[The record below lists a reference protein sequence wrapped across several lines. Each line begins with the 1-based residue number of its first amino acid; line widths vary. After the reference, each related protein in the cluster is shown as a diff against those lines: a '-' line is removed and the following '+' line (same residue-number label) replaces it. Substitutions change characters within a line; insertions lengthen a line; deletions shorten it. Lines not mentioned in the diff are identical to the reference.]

1 MARIA
6 RCRDVLKSEPFHQS
20 EFVRGYLS
28 QEDLTA
34 AAAAAKYQWRER
46 VWTPVQTLWTFLLQ
60 VLHPGWACREAVAH
74 VLAQHEAAGT
84 SLNASPDPSAYSQ
97 GRKRLPLALFRY
109 GLRKVGETLE
119 AQVGEDFRWCG
130 RRVWIV
136 DGSSCSMPDTPELQK
151 AFGQPDRQKQGCGF
165 PVARLVAMFC
175 WASGA
180 ILDVAIGAYRSNELR
195 LWRQLWDQLKTK
207 DVVLGDRFYGSYADL
222 AQLNTRNCDG
232 VFRLRGS
239 RARAMDFR
247 RGQRLGRK
255 DRLFTWSRP
264 PQGSRTLSPE
274 EFALLPATLKV
285 RVLRFDTRIK
295 GFRRRRIL
303 VVTTLLDPQAFSLE
317 QIAALYG
324 DRWTVELRLRDLK
337 TTLQMEILHGQS
349 EDIVRKEIYLHFL
362 AYNLIRALMGQ
373 AAQDHGRPW
382 HRLRFAGTLQQFP
395 AVAPYLCLFA
405 GTSQA
410 TRLYELLLLWIARD
424 RVPDR
429 PHRVEPRA
437 LKRRPKPYDLLT
449 RPRNEMRKALLR

>member
-1 MARIA
+1 MASIA
-6 RCRDVLKSEPFHQS
+6 RCRDALQSEPFHQS
-20 EFVRGYLS
+20 ELIRGYLS

-34 AAAAAKYQWRER
+34 AAAAVKYQWRER
-46 VWTPVQTLWTFLLQ
+46 VWTPAQTLWTFLLQ

-119 AQVGEDFRWCG
+119 TQVGQEYRWCG

-180 ILDVAIGAYRSNELR
+180 VLDVAIGAYRSNELR

-222 AQLNTRNCDG
+222 AQLKTRNCDG

-239 RARAMDFR
+239 RSRAMDFR

-264 PQGSRTLSPE
+264 PPGSRTLSPE
-274 EFALLPATLKV
+274 EFALLPATLNV

-295 GFRRRRIL
+295 GFRSRRIL

-317 QIAALYG
+317 QMAALYG

-362 AYNLIRALMGQ
+362 AYNLIRALMWQ
-373 AAQDHGRPW
+373 AAQEHGQPL
-382 HRLRFAGTLQQFP
+382 HRLSFAGTLQQFH

-410 TRLYELLLLWIARD
+410 TRLYKLLLWWIARD

-449 RPRNEMRKALLR
+449 RPRNEMRNALLR